1 MTGFRSV
8 DAKRRDL
15 WLAGA
20 EVRVIQIGVERFFGD
35 PEAAAELHRFELA
48 GMDQPVDRHLGES
61 ENGSNF
67 GNSQEFAGLE
77 VTGQRSNAPW
87 LC

>member
-8 DAKRRDL
+8 DARRRDL

-20 EVRVIQIGVERFFGD
+20 EVSVVQVGVERFFGD
-35 PEAAAELHRFELA
+35 PEAAAELHGFELA
-48 GMDQPVDRHLGES
+48 GMDQPIDRHLGES